1 MDIEIK
7 IDISQKETK
16 VIIISDEMNEEIH
29 ELVER
34 ISANPQQ
41 MIIGFQQEKAT
52 ILNQEDIFR
61 IYSEQGKV
69 YAQLSK
75 EVYVLRMRL
84 YELEA
89 CLNSKEFVRISNSEI
104 INLKKVKNFDLSFS
118 GVICV
123 KLTDGTITYVSRR
136 YVSKIKKI
144 LGI

>member
-1 MDIEIK
+1 MEIEIK

-16 VIIISDEMNEEIH
+16 VVIISDEMNEDVQ

-52 ILNQEDIFR
+52 ILNQIDIFR

-69 YAQLSK
+69 YAQMLK

-84 YELEA
+84 YELES

-123 KLTDGTITYVSRR
+123 KLTDGTTTYVSRR

-144 LGI
+144 LGL

>member
-1 MDIEIK
+1 MEIEIK

-16 VIIISDEMNEEIH
+16 VVIISDEMNEDVQ

-52 ILNQEDIFR
+52 ILNQIDIFR

-69 YAQLSK
+69 YAQMLK

-84 YELEA
+84 YELES

-123 KLTDGTITYVSRR
+123 KLTDGTTTYVSRR

>member
-52 ILNQEDIFR
+52 ILNQIDIFR

-69 YAQLSK
+69 YAQMLK

-84 YELEA
+84 YELES

-123 KLTDGTITYVSRR
+123 KLTDGTTTYVSRR